1 MNTNTVL
8 QPLVALVFVL
18 AVALVLMI
26 YVASVDARQ
35 SYGALL
41 LERIVSSAEIIE
53 YAVEPLL
60 QSGLPLS
67 QLVGFDAITDPI
79 ISAEEVIYDIS
90 IVDTTQSVL
99 FQNSKEDYIPVA
111 LNDYTMHENNIERKD
126 VMVYRSDDA
135 FQVRVPLDA
144 RFDQPGTL
152 LLTTPDFVVSQFINN
167 RLRAV
172 MLFALFVVAGYTV
185 VLLSMLRNKNST
197 TLLVSLVYNISM
209 AIVAM
214 VLIISLIQ
222 IYSSGV
228 QQQAK
233 ALVDSLSVRLGAIY
247 NIGLNIE
254 DFSGIDEVFVN
265 YKRLNPDI
273 EFISLARNN
282 MVVVHTDPAELSTP
296 SEADYRMIEYTERI
310 GLDSDI
316 AISVAIPRNLI
327 FIRLIRNIKN
337 LGVLFL
343 ASAFLSWLLLRIL
356 LALYPHIRSDIAA
369 SSLQQKRNQG
379 NMLLELISPT
389 FFLANFIE
397 GLHYSYLPQF
407 FSQIAVDSGIGANR
421 IGGLYAL
428 YWAMYAIVLIPAGR
442 LARTFLGIRFLL
454 ITGFILVA
462 TSMVSIV
469 LLPQFTLLYF
479 FRAIAG
485 LGQGMVF
492 IAVQSYILQQ
502 SSDHQRTQGV
512 SIIVFGYNGGIIS
525 GTIIGALL
533 ITSLGFNG
541 MFLISAAIALLMMW
555 YSAVA
560 VKSSIKA
567 QRRERTLSD
576 RASDANDSAEKPRV
590 IQEKSS
596 SAAWLQGVFH
606 NIKMLFADREFTK
619 TILFVGLTTKAVL
632 TGVIFLALPYFLNQL
647 NYSKDDIGQIIMFY
661 AIGVLLVSRLAAR
674 YTDLLG
680 NTRLI
685 LFCGSFGSAMG
696 LLIIASAHLPV
707 VAQSFLLQTLALV
720 SGTLLVG
727 ISHGF
732 VHAPIITHIT
742 RAHVSERL
750 GGTVVASI
758 YRFMERIGHV
768 LGPLVFGRLLLQ
780 SADEIGSIYYIA
792 IVVAVFSLFFFFIPT
807 KTRKI
812 NQ

>member
-1 MNTNTVL
+1 MNTHTVL

-18 AVALVLMI
+18 VVALVLML
-26 YVASVDARQ
+26 YVASVDALQ
-35 SYGALL
+35 SYGSLL
-41 LERIVSSAEIIE
+41 LERVISSAEIIE
-53 YAVEPLL
+53 YAIEPLL

-67 QLVGFDAITDPI
+67 QLVGFDVITNPI
-79 ISAEEVIYDIS
+79 IFSDEVIYDIS
-90 IVDTTQSVL
+90 IIDNTQSVL
-99 FQNSKEDYIPVA
+99 FQNSKEDYVPVA
-111 LNDYTMHENNIERKD
+111 LSDYTIYQSNIERQD
-126 VMVYRSDDA
+126 VAIYRSADA

-144 RFDQPGTL
+144 RFNQPGTL
-152 LLTTPDFVVSQFINN
+152 LLTTPTFVISQFINN
-167 RLRAV
+167 RLRIV
-172 MLFALFVVAGYTV
+172 MFFALFVVIGYTA
-185 VLLSMLRNKNST
+185 VLFSTLRSKKST
-197 TLLVSLVYNISM
+197 TLLVNAVYNISM
-209 AIVAM
+209 AIVSII
-214 VLIISLIQ
+214 LIISLIQ

-228 QQQAK
+228 QQKAK

-247 NIGLNIE
+247 NIGLDIE
-254 DFSGIDEVFVN
+254 DFSGINEVFVN

-273 EFISLARNN
+273 EFISLARDNTI
-282 MVVVHTDPAELSTP
+282 VVHTDPEEVST
-296 SEADYRMIEYTERI
+296 SYEADYRMIEYAQHI
-310 GLDSDI
+310 GPDSGV
-316 AISVAIPRNLI
+316 AVSVAIPRNLI

-356 LALYPHIRSDIAA
+356 LALYPNIRSDIDG
-369 SSLQQKRNQG
+369 SSLQQTRYQDNIL
-379 NMLLELISPT
+379 MELISPT

-407 FSQIAVDSGIGANR
+407 FSQIAIDSGAGVDR

-454 ITGFILVA
+454 ITGFIFVA
-462 TSMVSIV
+462 ISMVSIV
-469 LLPQFTLLYF
+469 LLPQFALLYF

-485 LGQGMVF
+485 LGQGMIF

-502 SSDHQRTQGV
+502 SSEHRRTQGV

-533 ITSLGFNG
+533 VASLGFNRL
-541 MFLISAAIALLMMW
+541 FLVSAAVALLMVW

-560 VKSSIKA
+560 LKSSHKVPERA
-567 QRRERTLSD
+567 QALPD
-576 RASDANDSAEKPRV
+576 GAPGANYTAGKPLV
-590 IQEKSS
+590 TQEKITRV
-596 SAAWLQGVFH
+596 AWWQGAFY
-606 NIKMLFADREFTK
+606 NMKMLFADREFTK

-647 NYSKDDIGQIIMFY
+647 DYLKDDIGQIIMFY

-674 YTDLLG
+674 YTDRLG

-685 LFCGSFGSAMG
+685 LFCGSFGSAVG
-696 LLIIASAHLPV
+696 LLIIASVHLQA
-707 VAQSFLLQTLALV
+707 VAQSFVLQTLALI

-742 RAHVSERL
+742 QARVSEKL

-768 LGPLVFGRLLLQ
+768 LGPLIFGKLLLQ

-792 IVVAVFSLFFFFIPT
+792 IIVAIFSLLFFLIPT

-812 NQ
+812 N